1 MKKNCLYISLFLIF
15 FSCKNNISD
24 EHKIEKLINEMSI
37 EEKIGQMTQLTLG
50 FLSSNENQHDGNIKN
65 IDTLKLIEAV
75 NHYKVGSI
83 FNSAGSAYST
93 EKWHE
98 IINYI
103 QFLSQENENKIPVLY
118 GIDAIHGATY
128 TKNSTLFPHNIG
140 LAASRN
146 IDLIKKIATATA
158 KEVRA
163 SGIRWNFDPVLDVGR
178 EPLWPRF
185 PETFGEDPYLVSIMG
200 AAVVSSYE
208 KDSLKSTSSVASCV
222 KHFTGYSVP
231 KNGKDRTEA
240 YISDIE
246 LWEYHIL
253 PFKKAIDSGASTIM
267 INSGSVNGIPI
278 HGSYYFLT
286 EVLRNK
292 LGFKGLIVTDWQDII
307 RLHTRHKVAE
317 NPKEAVRIAI
327 NAGIDMSMV
336 PNEYSFYQLL
346 LELVKEGKVTEKRIN
361 ESVKKILK
369 LKLKLGLFENPY
381 VENSNNLK
389 IDTNLHEKIALKSA
403 LESITLLKNEN
414 NVLPISEEEN
424 ILVVGPGSNS
434 LATLCGSW
442 SFTWQGNNEDE
453 YPKSYKT
460 IIDALKGKSNNI
472 FSYAK
477 RGFNNSINY
486 ELQLEDDIDKIILCL
501 GEDAYAESPGVI
513 DDLTLDENQLLLA
526 EKAINSGVPV
536 ILVLTQGRPRVIN
549 SIVDEI
555 DGIILAYQ
563 PGCQGANAVA
573 DVLFGEYNPSGVLP
587 FTYPRYTG
595 DIMHYD
601 YKFSS
606 SIQQRTP
613 SVITYNGYN
622 PQWPFGF
629 GLSYTSFKTD
639 SITLSSKTLTNGD
652 TLIVTIPITNTGSMD
667 GSKCVDLFISDEY
680 SSISPANK
688 KLKSFT
694 KIELASGE
702 SLKISFNLTADDFAF
717 VNDFGERILE
727 KGTFFIE
734 ILDQKVKIE
743 YV

>member
-460 IIDALKGKSNNI
+460 IIDALKVKSNNI

-727 KGTFFIE
+727 KGTFFIQ